1 MNLPQ
6 IAYKYL
12 TASRIRVSKD
22 WLQQRINSHPYY
34 PALVSL
40 TDTLDELGLVYNAVR
55 AEKKYIP
62 EFSFPF
68 LAQTPRAVGGFEI
81 VYSMKYYELNKEAF
95 LNRWEGIAIMVEPAQ
110 KTYNK
115 GHDTFIEKEKKG
127 NSIQKVT
134 LGIGL
139 VLFLFF
145 QTFHFNFIP
154 FVFSILSIVGMTI
167 CFLTISHKHG
177 KANVVTS
184 RLCNNEKTH
193 SCDLVLNSSAAEI
206 IKGVDFGDVGLMYFS
221 GLLLLSTFSQISQN
235 SLDALSLLLIP
246 CSIALAL
253 TFFTL
258 YYQWKI
264 LKVWCKM
271 CLLIVAV
278 VWLQEA
284 TILILLVKTK
294 QFISTSWPLF
304 ILQFSLSFSL
314 TPIWLLIKPL
324 LKAKMIEKE
333 GIIGLLMWKR
343 NPEIFQ
349 FLLLKQ
355 TFTDSFLTLNPV
367 RIGLIDAPL
376 QFTIISNPFCSPCAI
391 AHKHLEELYNT
402 YPNLVSVSVIF
413 PVQTASEKEDRRTV
427 AVEQILNAI
436 STSGNTKRVLSH
448 WFEKM
453 SIEAFSY
460 HYPNLKSDKN
470 TFSIIQEYSKWTSRN
485 NIPHTP
491 LVLLNGYPIPKQ
503 YKLEDISS
511 FVLELSDSLLQQVK
525 T

>member
-1 MNLPQ
+1 VQEYLPKGKTQ
-6 IAYKYL
+6 IAADVLRWCAQQFTKVKAL
-12 TASRIRVSKD
+12 EKAEPVLALISASAEVTEGD
-22 WLQQRINSHPYY
+22 WLQLAETRF
-34 PALVSL
+34 
-40 TDTLDELGLVYNAVR
+40 ELGKYQEAQSAIESYLKLVQHPVQKARGLLIR
-55 AEKKYIP
+55 AK
-62 EFSFPF
+62 S
-68 LAQTPRAVGGFEI
+68 
-81 VYSMKYYELNKEAF
+81 ELKQK
-95 LNRWEGIAIMVEPAQ
+95 RVEPAQ

-333 GIIGLLMWKR
+333 GIIGLLM
-343 NPEIFQ
+343 
-349 FLLLKQ
+349 
-355 TFTDSFLTLNPV
+355 S
-367 RIGLIDAPL
+367 
-376 QFTIISNPFCSPCAI
+376 
-391 AHKHLEELYNT
+391 
-402 YPNLVSVSVIF
+402 
-413 PVQTASEKEDRRTV
+413 
-427 AVEQILNAI
+427 
-436 STSGNTKRVLSH
+436 LS
-448 WFEKM
+448 
-453 SIEAFSY
+453 
-460 HYPNLKSDKN
+460 
-470 TFSIIQEYSKWTSRN
+470 
-485 NIPHTP
+485 
-491 LVLLNGYPIPKQ
+491 
-503 YKLEDISS
+503 
-511 FVLELSDSLLQQVK
+511 
-525 T
+525 